1 MELNEF
7 VCLMGCFAKLE
18 VWPLVLNARLCSLNV
33 TIKLRPV
40 STQYLHMYIYIYIY
54 ILTEIQLSEDAAF

>member
-40 STQYLHMYIYIYIY
+40 STQYLHMYIYIYI
-54 ILTEIQLSEDAAF
+54 F